1 MKIAPFAVEEWM
13 STYEHQVEYNLA
25 ETCVKPFRL
34 KEFLALAGV
43 EEIPDMHLTYGHIPG
58 SPPLRTEL
66 AGLYHGQE
74 PDNILV
80 EGGAIGANFLVFYTL
95 VEPGDTVI
103 SIFPTY
109 EQLYRVAESF
119 GATVKRWVLRRE
131 NGFLPDLDALKQLI
145 DGRTKLIVVNNPHNP
160 SGALIEE
167 EGLGAICRL
176 AEDCGAYLLCDE
188 VYRGLYLEEGAA
200 VPSAVELSPRAIA
213 TGSFSKTY
221 SLSGLRLGW
230 MVGPQEV
237 IHACQIHRD
246 YTTISCNMVG
256 DRLATL
262 ALRHR
267 DKVMARNLTL
277 LRNNFRLVDDWVA
290 EETLVSYVPPRAGT
304 TAFLQYDL
312 DVPSRQ
318 LCESLV
324 KEKSTFLVPGQC
336 FEMEGYLRLG
346 YACDTEVLK
355 TGLRRLKEHLH
366 SYI

>member
-1 MKIAPFAVEEWM
+1 MKIEPFAVEEWM
-13 STYEHQVEYNLA
+13 SAYEHQVEYNLA

-34 KEFLALAGV
+34 HEFLALVGV
-43 EEIPDMHLTYGHIPG
+43 AEIPDMQLTYGHVPG
-58 SPPLRTEL
+58 SPALRAEV
-66 AGLYHGQE
+66 ARLYQGQA
-74 PDNILV
+74 PHNVLI

-119 GATVKRWVLRRE
+119 GATVKRWVLRQE
-131 NGFLPDLDALKQLI
+131 NGFLPDPDDLKQLI

-167 EGLGAICRL
+167 ERLRHICRL

-188 VYRGLYLEEGAA
+188 VYRGLYLEEGVTA
-200 VPSAVELSPRAIA
+200 PSAVELSARAIT

-221 SLSGLRLGW
+221 ALSGLRLGW
-230 MVGPQEV
+230 IVGPQEV
-237 IHACQIHRD
+237 IRACQIHRD
-246 YTTISCNMVG
+246 YTTISCNMIG
-256 DRLATL
+256 DWLAAL
-262 ALRHR
+262 ALHHR
-267 DKVMARNLTL
+267 EKVMARNLTL
-277 LRNNFRLVDDWVA
+277 LRNNFRIVDDWVA
-290 EETLVSYVPPRAGT
+290 EEMLVSYVPPRAGT

-346 YACDTEVLK
+346 YACDTAVLK
-355 TGLRRLKEHLH
+355 TGLARLKEHLH